1 MRGWHWS
8 WLLCWDLFVG
18 MVVVSQ
24 TIYATTL
31 EHLREF
37 GTLKALGASNRY
49 VYRVI
54 LEQAVLS
61 ALMGYTLGM
70 LVSAV
75 VAHESARGGIDV
87 VMPWQLNV
95 GMFFLTALMCI
106 GAAVVSM
113 KKVMNVDPVMVFK

>member
-1 MRGWHWS
+1 
-8 WLLCWDLFVG
+8 

-54 LEQAVLS
+54 LEQAGMS
-61 ALMGYTLGM
+61 ALMGYALGM
-70 LVSAV
+70 LVSLV
-75 VAHESARGGIDV
+75 VARETARGGIDV
-87 VMPWQLNV
+87 VMPWQLDL
-95 GMFFLTALMCI
+95 GMLVLTSLMCM
-106 GAAVVSM
+106 GAAVVSIN
-113 KKVMNVDPVMVFK
+113 KVMKVDPVMVFK